1 MILNWEM
8 KPYLR
13 ATSHSQGPSHCG
25 PSVHPGYQF
34 GTEETN
40 GSVWYGGNA
49 IVTEVWLVV
58 VGVMV
63 VCVGPL
69 SPCNS

>member
-8 KPYLR
+8 TPYLR
-13 ATSHSQGPSHCG
+13 ATSRSQGPSHCG

-40 GSVWYGGNA
+40 GHTA
-49 IVTEVWLVV
+49 IVTEVWPVV

-69 SPCNS
+69 SLCNS